1 MITPVR
7 QLMCNPG
14 KVGVM
19 ATDASANDPV
29 FWPLHLLYDRS
40 WQAGRL
46 AGTLVDDWTTTATTT
61 TAAMDAVV
69 DDGVAAEA
77 DVEECYGSRASDV
90 MPFTSFLSGDADST
104 TLLTNEE
111 LYAFFDPTNED
122 LPYVYDTF
130 DFL

>member
-1 MITPVR
+1 
-7 QLMCNPG
+7 
-14 KVGVM
+14 
-19 ATDASANDPV
+19 
-29 FWPLHLLYDRS
+29 
-40 WQAGRL
+40 
-46 AGTLVDDWTTTATTT
+46 
-61 TAAMDAVV
+61 MDAVV